1 MNRPVLVAVAVVA
14 VAVVIGVVR
23 SSGLTSDP
31 ATSSASPPPT
41 VVAAPASPVPANSS
55 ATGGGGQ
62 PTSEEPR
69 VGDWPSQTPLD
80 PTNTSVSPAPGATVD
95 GLPESGAEASR
106 RQWEPVVTG
115 FGRHFTATSGK
126 STKTWSKDL
135 RRYVTVALADQL
147 AEVDITKVPSGH
159 FDSVEVLEYR
169 DGQVIVE
176 VVYREGW
183 ALALWV
189 TSDGDQT
196 WRINSY
202 ARLEG

>member
-14 VAVVIGVVR
+14 VAVVIGVMR
-23 SSGLTSDP
+23 SSGPTNDP
-31 ATSSASPPPT
+31 ATSPASPPPA
-41 VVAAPASPVPANSS
+41 VVTAPPASPGPASS
-55 ATGGGGQ
+55 SPAGGGGQ
-62 PTSEEPR
+62 PTSEESR

-80 PTNTSVSPAPGATVD
+80 PSVSPTPGATVD

-106 RQWEPVVTG
+106 RQWEPVAAG

-147 AEVDITKVPSGH
+147 AEVDLTKVPSGH
-159 FDSVEVLEYR
+159 FDSVDVLEYR

-189 TSDGDQT
+189 TADGDQT